1 MKKAKLLRNFLIGA
15 GLALALESTG
25 VYDYIAQKFING
37 YDNIKTTIQAKSGTA
52 YLGITDTDGLDSVI
66 LQNDTSKENQLTQIP
81 TLSLHNFYANRF
93 VVALPNLKQGLYHF
107 KAQIKDDKGN
117 IEEKV
122 FEIDIKNINIGLDSL
137 YRTPATIDN
146 KRLPTGKENFEL

>member
-1 MKKAKLLRNFLIGA
+1 M
-15 GLALALESTG
+15 
-25 VYDYIAQKFING
+25 
-37 YDNIKTTIQAKSGTA
+37 
-52 YLGITDTDGLDSVI
+52 GITDTDGLDSVI
-66 LQNDTSKENQLTQIP
+66 LQNDTSKKNQLTQIP

-122 FEIDIKNINIGLDSL
+122 FEIDIKNPNIGLDSL